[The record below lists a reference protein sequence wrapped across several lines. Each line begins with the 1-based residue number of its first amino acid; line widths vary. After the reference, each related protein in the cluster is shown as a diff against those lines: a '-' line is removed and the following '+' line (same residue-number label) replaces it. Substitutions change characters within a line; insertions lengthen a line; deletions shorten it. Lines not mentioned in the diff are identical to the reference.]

1 MANPDHVAK
10 LLAVTADEWA
20 AWRSSKGIKPD
31 LRDAVLSDP
40 NPDWA
45 LRGIRMRG
53 YIFDVLTAAD
63 EPRSKIQELLPS
75 FGRVVA
81 GGGVEWSAEWI
92 KRLDEY
98 VPNGGTLVLSASLS

>member
-1 MANPDHVAK
+1 MSQIDRGDVRCESYSAWLTTRVW
-10 LLAVTADEWA
+10 LLKVNL
-20 AWRSSKGIKPD
+20 RSRIDSRLCPASLASVFGH
-31 LRDAVLSDP
+31 
-40 NPDWA
+40 
-45 LRGIRMRG
+45 
-53 YIFDVLTAAD
+53 IFDVLTAAD

-81 GGGVEWSAEWI
+81 GGGVEWPAEWI